1 MLAIL
6 LLFIAWTANISQGIE
21 TIKLNTT
28 NNIILRGVINTES
41 ASKFIYDLNMMS
53 EKNKTFLYLHTPGGS
68 VVDGMKIVAEVKK
81 HNISC
86 IADTAFSM
94 GFIIFQ
100 ACNNRYILPS
110 GQLMQHQMA
119 FGVADQKNRVE
130 NYIEFINQM
139 EDEIVYEQA
148 SRINISTEEF
158 RRKITDDWWIYGSN
172 AVLQNCA
179 DKVVNVECSR
189 SLTKETEIIEKGLY
203 KYTYSKCPLVNDYI
217 KKEQLDKN
225 SMSDGI
231 FIPFF

>member
-28 NNIILRGVINTES
+28 NNIILRGEINTES
-41 ASKFIYDLNMMS
+41 ASKFIYDLNMLPD
-53 EKNKTFLYLHTPGGS
+53 KNNTMIYLHTPGGS
-68 VVDGMKIVAEVKK
+68 VVDGMKIVSEVKK
-81 HNISC
+81 HNLSC

-100 ACNNRYILPS
+100 ACKNRYILPS
-110 GQLMQHQMA
+110 GRLMQHQMA

-148 SRINISTEEF
+148 LRINISTEEF

-172 AVLQNCA
+172 ALLQNCA

-203 KYTYSKCPLVNDYI
+203 KYTYSKCPLVNDHI

-225 SMSDGI
+225 SMSDGL

>member
-1 MLAIL
+1 MLFMQL
-6 LLFIAWTANISQGIE
+6 IAACDSIQ

-28 NNIILRGVINTES
+28 NNIILRGEINSES
-41 ASKFIYDLNMMS
+41 ASKFIYDLNMLPD
-53 EKNKTFLYLHTPGGS
+53 KNNTMIYLHTPGGS
-68 VVDGMKIVAEVKK
+68 VVDGMKIVSEVKK
-81 HNISC
+81 HNLSC
-86 IADTAFSM
+86 IADTAYSM

-100 ACNNRYILPS
+100 ACKNRYITSS
-110 GQLMQHQMA
+110 GRLMQHQMA
-119 FGVADQKNRVE
+119 FGIADQKNRVE

-148 SRINISTEEF
+148 SRINITSEAF
-158 RRKITDDWWIYGSN
+158 RAKITDDWWLYGSN

-179 DKVVNVECSR
+179 DEVVNVECSR
-189 SLTKETEIIEKGLY
+189 SLTKDTEIIEKGLY

-225 SMSDGI
+225 GIGDGI

>member
-1 MLAIL
+1 
-6 LLFIAWTANISQGIE
+6 
-21 TIKLNTT
+21 
-28 NNIILRGVINTES
+28 
-41 ASKFIYDLNMMS
+41 MS
-53 EKNKTFLYLHTPGGS
+53 EKNNTFLYLHTPGGS

-100 ACNNRYILPS
+100 ACKNRYILPS

-119 FGVADQKNRVE
+119 FGISDQKNRVE

-139 EDEIVYEQA
+139 EDEIIYEQA

-172 AVLQNCA
+172 ALLQNCA

-225 SMSDGI
+225 GMGDGI